1 MTTVYG
7 ACRPFPWLFAFL
19 LIWLGRLVCCLHS
32 GRTVGHRWTAWGG
45 APSELSGVTRDATY
59 IARALQHVCGT
70 LEHACMTLPLTG
82 RSDAKIL
89 SLWVIGA
96 GPHRPHNTI
105 IRSQSNCMQVIHERG
120 TLPKACGV
128 PILHTY
134 WRLRQGTKGTHIK
147 KHTSSSDGAKEKHR
161 INVHMEDHRTRLAG
175 FRKQWHARTPGLSKC
190 FGPCKSGSTPER
202 VNVLGRLAIH
212 ELFKRAPQPLKLGS
226 TQSTVHGVS
235 SVRLQQNQAIKRGA
249 QIRMLNPASMTREKK
264 KACSTRLVPGNG
276 GLELRLVG
284 KILCKKGAVQP
295 GKQERQRELWSVLI
309 D

>member
-1 MTTVYG
+1 
-7 ACRPFPWLFAFL
+7 
-19 LIWLGRLVCCLHS
+19 
-32 GRTVGHRWTAWGG
+32 
-45 APSELSGVTRDATY
+45 
-59 IARALQHVCGT
+59 
-70 LEHACMTLPLTG
+70 
-82 RSDAKIL
+82 
-89 SLWVIGA
+89 
-96 GPHRPHNTI
+96 
-105 IRSQSNCMQVIHERG
+105 MQVIHERG

-264 KACSTRLVPGNG
+264 KRAPHVLCQAMGDWNCVLWVKFCAKRVLYSRANKRDRESYGRFSLTECPRHRHFQPLV
-276 GLELRLVG
+276 
-284 KILCKKGAVQP
+284 Q
-295 GKQERQRELWSVLI
+295 
-309 D
+309 